1 MLLRESLH
9 LRSSK
14 GNRKSATNNVI
25 EIDKSSSCRMD
36 PQLSPWW
43 RRGLILLTISGFSAL
58 GYLAAR
64 TYQDAPPIPAR
75 VNARVCPAT

>member
-1 MLLRESLH
+1 
-9 LRSSK
+9 
-14 GNRKSATNNVI
+14 
-25 EIDKSSSCRMD
+25 MD